1 MKNDLIE
8 NPSSRCACM
17 LVLDTSG
24 SMDGAPIAELNQG
37 LAEFLR
43 TLKDDEVASF
53 SVELCIISTG
63 SGTPRKELDFTI
75 ANNVMHIAPL
85 SAYGGTPLGQA
96 VTMALDGLE
105 QRKQSYKSAGVP
117 YFQPWLVLIS
127 DGEPTDAWTQ
137 AASRAR
143 IMSEGKK
150 LVVLPIGVA
159 GANLQK
165 LGECSNRGA
174 KELNGLKFREFFLW
188 LSASMSRV
196 SASASTAASI
206 QLPSTASWDVV

>member
-1 MKNDLIE
+1 
-8 NPSSRCACM
+8 
-17 LVLDTSG
+17 
-24 SMDGAPIAELNQG
+24 
-37 LAEFLR
+37 
-43 TLKDDEVASF
+43 
-53 SVELCIISTG
+53 
-63 SGTPRKELDFTI
+63 
-75 ANNVMHIAPL
+75 
-85 SAYGGTPLGQA
+85 
-96 VTMALDGLE
+96 MALDGLE

-127 DGEPTDAWTQ
+127 DGEPTDTWTQ

-174 KELNGLKFREFFLW
+174 KELKGLKFREFFLW